1 MFYFERPRNRIC
13 DDRVYHCIDCAPFNY
28 DPNLLRASAIYKHK
42 RRMPLLIALD
52 SYRIWEES
60 PKGIRFVK
68 HRWAQGKVEDEPVD
82 LKEFM
87 WVKLSAI
94 QIE

>member
-1 MFYFERPRNRIC
+1 
-13 DDRVYHCIDCAPFNY
+13 
-28 DPNLLRASAIYKHK
+28 
-42 RRMPLLIALD
+42 MPLLIALD